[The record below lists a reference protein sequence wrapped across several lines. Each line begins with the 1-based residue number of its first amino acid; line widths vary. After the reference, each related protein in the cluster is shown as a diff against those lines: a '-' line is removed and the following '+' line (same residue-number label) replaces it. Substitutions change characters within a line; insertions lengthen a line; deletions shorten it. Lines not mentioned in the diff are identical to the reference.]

1 MKLTASL
8 TSHFQFYLDST
19 MPSYRYQCHFCPE
32 VFDLHSEL
40 FKHQRSKHIKK
51 STHLLC
57 QCAICGMEFLDFDS
71 KTSHIHKKHPQLADR
86 LFQAEQAHV
95 QTASSQYSL
104 GYTAPKGTGQ
114 SNELAPKPNFAT
126 SNPYKQKEN
135 VSRQS
140 QKPKMTESSGFLAT
154 LLK

>member
-1 MKLTASL
+1 
-8 TSHFQFYLDST
+8 